1 MTSPSRR
8 IVLQTILGS
17 SAAGVFTGLVSGCA
31 IRTGSTA
38 REPTPGAGQA
48 HYATTPLSDG
58 LWLITGGAANIVAAR
73 APDGLVLVDGGLEQD
88 AGELQRV
95 ALRDCGAARIA
106 TLFNTHWHPE
116 QTGSNARLGKS
127 GAQIIAHEKTRLWLT
142 QKIVVDW
149 RPGSYGPF
157 TASALPTVTTYT
169 TGTLAF
175 GSQHA
180 DYGYLGQAHTDG
192 DLYVYFREPNVLV
205 AGGVVS
211 ADRWPI
217 LDWQT
222 GGWIAGLV
230 GAYDRLIKVCNETTR
245 IIPANGP
252 VISVADLRAM
262 RAMYY
267 ITYQRL
273 VKALT
278 SGLSPAETVAQH
290 PTRGFQ
296 PTWAG
301 ADQFVE
307 QAFKSQWPHQAPNA

>member
-1 MTSPSRR
+1 M
-8 IVLQTILGS
+8 GS
-17 SAAGVFTGLVSGCA
+17 SAVGVLTGMLSGCTTPPRA
-31 IRTGSTA
+31 STPETTA
-38 REPTPGAGQA
+38 GEATPGAPPA
-48 HYATTPLSDG
+48 HYVTTSLADG
-58 LWLITGGAANIVAAR
+58 LWLITGGAANVVAAR
-73 APDGLVLVDGGLEQD
+73 GPDGLVLVDGGLEQD
-88 AGELQRV
+88 AAQLQRV
-95 ALRDCGAARIA
+95 VLKDCGATRIA

-116 QTGSNARLGKS
+116 QTGANTRLGRS

-157 TASALPTVTTYT
+157 TAPALPTVTTYA

-180 DYGYLGQAHTDG
+180 DYGHLGQAHTDG
-192 DLYVYFREPNVLV
+192 DLYVYLRESNVLV

-230 GAYDRLIKVCNETTR
+230 GAHDRLIKVCNDSTR

-252 VISVADLRAM
+252 VISLADLKAM
-262 RAMYY
+262 RAMYFT
-267 ITYQRL
+267 IYQRM

-278 SGLSPAETVAQH
+278 SGLSPAETVAEG
-290 PTRGFQ
+290 PTREFQ
-296 PTWAG
+296 PTWG
-301 ADQFVE
+301 SPDRFVAE
-307 QAFKSQWPHQAPNA
+307 AFKSQWPHQAPNA